1 MDTRMARNGAT
12 IGQITTDVKD
22 LNRLGKDLDQKLI
35 KDGAIHIEMP
45 GKKMPGKK
53 TPGKQTTW
61 QVIGTLTQAPL
72 DQDGMQE
79 KVGIAT
85 MPHATRQLKEITQQR
100 VLHIKMSTCMM
111 HLVGFRPLHMTI
123 VLQIGQTPMTSDEEG
138 HSKKS
143 YKKLINF
150 SCTQNTPCEVY
161 GHRRRILPRKEY
173 ETKSHMTSRSGF
185 LPTGRFSLDNTGV
198 KLNAGVTGVN

>member
-1 MDTRMARNGAT
+1 MLKTEARTGKIHKDELLKRGAQQAIIGLEHDLPAIITDMDTRIAPNGAT

-53 TPGKQTTW
+53 TPGKQTAW
-61 QVIGTLTQAPL
+61 QVNGTLTQAPL

-79 KVGIAT
+79 KVGLAT

-100 VLHIKMSTCMM
+100 VLHIKMST
-111 HLVGFRPLHMTI
+111 
-123 VLQIGQTPMTSDEEG
+123 
-138 HSKKS
+138 
-143 YKKLINF
+143 
-150 SCTQNTPCEVY
+150 
-161 GHRRRILPRKEY
+161 
-173 ETKSHMTSRSGF
+173 
-185 LPTGRFSLDNTGV
+185 
-198 KLNAGVTGVN
+198 